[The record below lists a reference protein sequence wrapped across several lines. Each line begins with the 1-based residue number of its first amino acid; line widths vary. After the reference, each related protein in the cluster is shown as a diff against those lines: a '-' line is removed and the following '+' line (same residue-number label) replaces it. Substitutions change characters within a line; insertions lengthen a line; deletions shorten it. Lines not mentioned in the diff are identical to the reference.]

1 MSTAAPTGGP
11 VPVGPSPLTPGSTS
25 RLRGVDAA
33 RGTAL
38 VGMMAVHVLPDVG
51 PDGQP
56 STAYLIA
63 SGRAAALFAVLAGVG
78 LALLSGGAAP
88 MSGAPLAAMRRQ
100 TSVRAVVLLALGLL
114 LGSLPTP
121 VAVILPY
128 YALLFC
134 CALPFL
140 GLSAPRLAALAAGWA
155 LVAPILSHALRIVLP
170 TRTPGNPSI
179 DALADPLDLLRNL
192 TLTGYYP
199 VLPWMAY
206 LLAGLAVGRLALRSV
221 RVATGLLL
229 GGSALAL
236 LAASSS
242 SLLLGP
248 LGGYARLLAS
258 IPDRDVAF
266 ANGLDVALETGLY
279 GTTPTTSPWWLAVAA
294 PHSSTPLDL
303 LHTIGTALAVLGL
316 MLLVAQVASR
326 LLVPIAAAGSMTLTL
341 YFIHAAA
348 LGTPLGPTDPA
359 QLLAVHVAAAL
370 VLATAWRA
378 TLGRGPLER
387 LTATL
392 AQTYSGSDRP

>member
-1 MSTAAPTGGP
+1 MSTAAPAGGA
-11 VPVGPSPLTPGSTS
+11 VPVGRSPLTPGSSS

-51 PDGQP
+51 PDGQA
-56 STAYLIA
+56 SSAYLIA

-78 LALLSGGAAP
+78 LALLSGGAVP
-88 MSGAPLAAMRRQ
+88 MSGARLAAMRRQ

-155 LVAPILSHALRIVLP
+155 LLAPALSHALRIVLP
-170 TRTPGNPSI
+170 TRTPGNPALG
-179 DALADPLDLLRNL
+179 ALADPLDLLRNL

-206 LLAGLAVGRLALRSV
+206 LLAGLAVGRLALGSQ
-221 RVATGLLL
+221 RVAAGLLL
-229 GGSALAL
+229 GGSMLAL
-236 LAASSS
+236 LAAGSSA
-242 SLLLGP
+242 LLLGP
-248 LGGYARLLAS
+248 LGGYAHLLAS
-258 IPDRDVAF
+258 VPARDVAF
-266 ANGLDVALETGLY
+266 ADGLDVALDTGLY
-279 GTTPTTSPWWLAVAA
+279 GTTPTSSPWWLAVAA

-316 MLLVAQVASR
+316 MLLLARVAAR

-341 YFIHAAA
+341 YFVHAAA
-348 LGTPLGPTDPA
+348 LGTPLGPADPA
-359 QLLAVHVAAAL
+359 QLLGVHVAAAL
-370 VLATAWRA
+370 VLASAWRA

-392 AQTYSGSDRP
+392 AQTYAGSHR